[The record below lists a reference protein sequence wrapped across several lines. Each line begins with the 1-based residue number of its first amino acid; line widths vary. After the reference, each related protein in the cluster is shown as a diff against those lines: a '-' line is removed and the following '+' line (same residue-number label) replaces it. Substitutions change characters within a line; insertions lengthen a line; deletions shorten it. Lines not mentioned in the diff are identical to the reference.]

1 MDNGG
6 EISGDLGVVDGSGGG
21 FLVEA
26 DAEEELHRFIGVGSH
41 GAETD
46 KSNRLWGRKR
56 RLSSRVLMM
65 WPRETFLSFFSG
77 FIKSLWFAQNRRWLI

>member
-21 FLVEA
+21 FLVQT
-26 DAEEELHRFIGVGSH
+26 DAEEELHRFIGLESH

-46 KSNRLWGRKR
+46 KSNRIRDARK
-56 RLSSRVLMM
+56 
-65 WPRETFLSFFSG
+65 PTTY
-77 FIKSLWFAQNRRWLI
+77 